1 MAIPRR
7 GLQDIRTLTGKVRK
21 TTLPHEAYLRIS
33 HIEMEKARKTVES
46 EKARQMMADI
56 EGRLQEIEAEKL
68 ALLQA
73 VGDQNSHARL
83 VRQGPASSSGG
94 GFKIKY

>member
-1 MAIPRR
+1 MSIPRR
-7 GLQDIRTLTGKVRK
+7 SLQDIRTMTGKVRK
-21 TTLPHEAYLRIS
+21 ATLPHEAYLRIS

-56 EGRLQEIEAEKL
+56 ASRLQEIEAEKE

-73 VGDQNSHARL
+73 VGDKGPEDRLAR
-83 VRQGPASSSGG
+83 RGPPRSTG

>member
-1 MAIPRR
+1 MAVPRR

-21 TTLPHEAYLRIS
+21 ATLPHEAYLRIS
-33 HIEMEKARKTVES
+33 HIEMEKARKTQES

-56 EGRLQEIEAEKL
+56 AARLEEIEAEKE

-73 VGDQNSHARL
+73 MGERGRKPTL
-83 VRQGPASSSGG
+83 GPPKSTGA
-94 GFKIKY
+94 FKIKY